1 MIQRT
6 LGFFFTIFI
15 ACLLGIIFL
24 PRTSNAVY
32 FYLEGNEPKCF
43 IEELPKETMVVCTY
57 STEELSDVDGLFRE
71 NPNIGIQ
78 MTVEE
83 LSQQHLV
90 STQKGSAK
98 GHFTFTS
105 SESGDHSICFST
117 NSTAWFTSS
126 KTKLHLDVEIGEPTD
141 HAQDHKETLSDLA
154 QSVRELNTKVQ
165 EIRREQSFQRE
176 REAEFRDL
184 SEMTNSRVVWWT
196 ILQLVVLGATCVWQ
210 MRHMRGFF
218 VAKKLV

>member
-6 LGFFFTIFI
+6 PGFLFTIFI
-15 ACLLGIIFL
+15 ACLLGVVLL
-24 PRTSNAVY
+24 PPTSNAVY
-32 FYLEGNEPKCF
+32 FYLEGSEPKCF

-57 STEELSDVDGLFRE
+57 SAEELSDIDGVFRE
-71 NPNIGIQ
+71 NPNLGIQ

-83 LSQQHLV
+83 LSEKHRV
-90 STQKGSAK
+90 STQKGSSS

-105 SESGDHSICFST
+105 SESGDHSICFTT
-117 NSTAWFTSS
+117 NSTGWFTSS
-126 KTKLHLDVEIGEPTD
+126 KTKLHLDVEIGDPTD
-141 HAQDHKETLSDLA
+141 HAQDHKESLSDLA

-165 EIRREQSFQRE
+165 EIRREQTFQRE

-184 SEMTNSRVVWWT
+184 SEATNSRVVWWT
-196 ILQLVVLGATCVWQ
+196 IVQMAVLGATCVWQ
-210 MRHMRGFF
+210 MRHMKGFF